1 MSKRWTDLTLELKP
15 LFIGGIKHDD
25 IQAEPIKQGSLGW
38 ELVNSIMPTPL
49 SAALL
54 VFKKE
59 F

>member
-15 LFIGGIKHDD
+15 SFIGSIKTKDLK
-25 IQAEPIKQGSLGW
+25 AELTKPGNLGW
-38 ELVNSIMPTPL
+38 ELVNSIIPAPL

-59 F
+59 L

>member
-1 MSKRWTDLTLELKP
+1 MKP
-15 LFIGGIKHDD
+15 SFIGGIKHDD

-38 ELVNSIMPTPL
+38 ELVNSIMPARL

-59 F
+59 L

>member
-15 LFIGGIKHDD
+15 SFIGSIKTKDL
-25 IQAEPIKQGSLGW
+25 QAELIKQGNLGW
-38 ELVNSIMPTPL
+38 ELVNIAMPAPL

-59 F
+59 L

>member
-15 LFIGGIKHDD
+15 SFIGSIKTEDL
-25 IQAEPIKQGSLGW
+25 QAELIKPGNLGW
-38 ELVNSIMPTPL
+38 ELVNSIMPAPL

-59 F
+59 L

>member
-15 LFIGGIKHDD
+15 SFIGSIKTKDL
-25 IQAEPIKQGSLGW
+25 QAELTKPGNLGW
-38 ELVNSIMPTPL
+38 EPVNSIIPAPL

-59 F
+59 L

>member
-15 LFIGGIKHDD
+15 AFIGGIKHDD
-25 IQAEPIKQGSLGW
+25 IQAGLIKQGSLGW
-38 ELVNSIMPTPL
+38 ELVNSIMQAPL

-59 F
+59 L

>member
-15 LFIGGIKHDD
+15 SFSGGIKHDD
-25 IQAEPIKQGSLGW
+25 IQAELIKQGNLGW
-38 ELVNSIMPTPL
+38 ELVNSIMQAPL

-59 F
+59 L